1 MFIQQHAT
9 VDRRN
14 MVSEHRTCEMTCA
27 PRMDD
32 TVDQSDL
39 PIETS
44 GRDLPDHL
52 RVQTAP
58 LRPALSDLISQ
69 RLSLLLSLHPEID
82 CDYQGIDL
90 RKIGAARRRQMLD
103 SISRRLN
110 IPSLA

>member
-1 MFIQQHAT
+1 MFIQQHAI

-14 MVSEHRTCEMTCA
+14 VVSEHRTCEMTCA
-27 PRMDD
+27 PLLDD
-32 TVDQSDL
+32 AVDQGDP

-52 RVQTAP
+52 RAQTAP

-69 RLSLLLSLHPEID
+69 RLSLLLSMHTEID
-82 CDYQGIDL
+82 REYQGVDL